1 MTPLLIRP
9 FWLGKIDEISG
20 RIRNLNAEVLTF
32 KKQIFRRQLSALELL
47 NLSSLKYMKRLTDKF
62 KYEDFYKTFDNIF
75 ETYRQFNLR
84 SVWLDVYNT
93 LRKRG
98 YDDNIDKFVALFHN
112 IMCKWMIIF
121 MIDRNRYEKNIPQ
134 PPYCVKQ
141 NLKTLFFNRMFL
153 IFPGYLVVAN
163 NTKSYKNK
171 NDEKITYREKLFE
184 DYKVLHDGGEMVDF
198 YITLSNV
205 VRRHYQV
212 PSYVKF
218 VIGRNEFI
226 YASSTFAKEKGIVQ
240 GVYQVYRVKVGKTK
254 IRPYEVCSFSFYR

>member
-75 ETYRQFNLR
+75 EEYSQFKLS

-112 IMCKWMIIF
+112 IMCKWMII
-121 MIDRNRYEKNIPQ
+121 
-134 PPYCVKQ
+134 
-141 NLKTLFFNRMFL
+141 L
-153 IFPGYLVVAN
+153 
-163 NTKSYKNK
+163 
-171 NDEKITYREKLFE
+171 
-184 DYKVLHDGGEMVDF
+184 
-198 YITLSNV
+198 
-205 VRRHYQV
+205 
-212 PSYVKF
+212 
-218 VIGRNEFI
+218 
-226 YASSTFAKEKGIVQ
+226 
-240 GVYQVYRVKVGKTK
+240 
-254 IRPYEVCSFSFYR
+254 